1 MLFQDYV
8 SKGFRRILLKNLNV
22 KIYQLIFKWLEA
34 QFPQV
39 RTTGGFGTAPSRAPR
54 PDQGPQGGGGGGAR
68 GNAWFGGRG
77 NRLGD

>member
-1 MLFQDYV
+1 ML
-8 SKGFRRILLKNLNV
+8 GFVFPRGREIFNLKKLNN
-22 KIYQLIFKWLEA
+22 KIHKLFFKWLEA

>member
-1 MLFQDYV
+1 MDSYPRLRDL
-8 SKGFRRILLKNLNV
+8 RPEN
-22 KIYQLIFKWLEA
+22 IFKWLEA